1 MPGGKLLGT
10 LLFKSCGTAYPAI
23 GGPLVGD
30 VMTLAGSAVASITFA
45 LRARQSA
52 EGKLY
57 QLPYILLFSI
67 LAIVTGA
74 NSYRSRIRRCTDH
87 KASPTW
93 ISATSWSTTGRPR
106 AAHPRNRQLI
116 HIFLLLSRYLDGAG
130 VRSPMADGGR
140 R

>member
-1 MPGGKLLGT
+1 VNSFDPFVSRLGT
-10 LLFKSCGTAYPAI
+10 IHDP
-23 GGPLVGD
+23 
-30 VMTLAGSAVASITFA
+30 
-45 LRARQSA
+45 RRA

-106 AAHPRNRQLI
+106 AAHPRNRRLI